1 MSPSHDLHST
11 KLFVEATNNP
21 EIIHRLLFL
30 AKHMQEE
37 LGYNVFVIKNDKLDF
52 QTSECASMYLDAFS
66 TVDMPKLTL
75 SRKIYSLVRAI
86 FVLLK
91 HFDKR
96 RLLNYNF
103 IGIHIGPLIYDT
115 YLGNYT
121 QSTMN
126 RFDPRLIM
134 TIARVFSRIH
144 LMGKFIAENE
154 VSALLLSHRIG
165 LECGILQSL
174 ANTMEIEVYSFSGD
188 QSLAM
193 SRTLNRT
200 YYPAEP
206 TIEDIETLGLIQP
219 KYIEK
224 EFENAKFAHLS
235 YSLVRDTELAF
246 EGRIYQ
252 SVTSFFDAKGRNP
265 EGRKVIFIMAHV
277 PNDYPNSFWINPDF
291 CDYHEWLI
299 HCLEQASKNT
309 SIFWIIKEHPSS
321 RAYGFEPG
329 YFEGLEAKF
338 SFEHILF
345 LRCEEDFS
353 VRSFETIADAVI
365 TCNGSAG
372 FEFPALY
379 NIPSVYYYNSYYA
392 KFEFGIS
399 VNSITEFDN
408 ILRNAHTIDLQAQ
421 MDFAK
426 ARVAY
431 TFIYSLSKVPLTIS
445 PPISQ
450 STSLELGDINTVK
463 KLLDFVND
471 QGHDLN
477 VQTSEIVG
485 RFRIKGFYTIRNWK
499 ILDEK

>member
-1 MSPSHDLHST
+1 
-11 KLFVEATNNP
+11 VEATNNP
-21 EIIHRLLFL
+21 DIIHRLLFL

-37 LGYNVFVIKNDKLDF
+37 LGYNLHVIRNYKLDF
-52 QTSECASMYLDAFS
+52 QTSDCASMYLDTFS
-66 TVDMPKLTL
+66 IVDMPKLSL
-75 SRKIYSLVRAI
+75 YRKIYSVIRAMS
-86 FVLLK
+86 VLLK

-103 IGIHIGPLIYDT
+103 NGIHLGPIIYDT

-121 QSTMN
+121 QSTVN
-126 RFDPRLIM
+126 TLDPRLIM
-134 TIARVFSRIH
+134 TIARVFSRTH
-144 LMGKFIAENE
+144 LIEKFFAENE
-154 VSALLLSHRIG
+154 VGALLLSHRVG
-165 LECGILQSL
+165 LECGIFQSL
-174 ANTMEIEVYSFSGD
+174 ANIKEIEVYSFSGD

-193 SRTLNRT
+193 SRTLDGT

-206 TIEDIETLGLIQP
+206 TIEDIETLELIQP
-219 KYIEK
+219 EYIAK

-235 YSLVRDTELAF
+235 YSLTRDTELAF
-246 EGRIYQ
+246 GGRIYQ
-252 SVTSFFDAKGRNP
+252 SLKSFFDAKKRNP

-353 VRSFETIADAVI
+353 VRSFQTIADAII

-379 NIPSVYYYNSYYA
+379 NIPSVYYHNSYYA

-399 VNSITEFDN
+399 VHSITELDN
-408 ILRNAHTIDLQAQ
+408 ILRNAHAIDLEAQ
-421 MDFAK
+421 MNFTK
-426 ARVAY
+426 ARMAY
-431 TFIYSLSKVPLTIS
+431 TFIYSLSKVPLALS

-450 STSLELGDINTVK
+450 STSLKLGNINTVK
-463 KLLDFVND
+463 KLLDFVNE
-471 QGHDLN
+471 QSSDLN
-477 VQTSEIVG
+477 VQTSEIVK
-485 RFRIKGFYTIRNWK
+485 RFGIKGFYAIRNWQ
-499 ILDEK
+499 ILVEK